1 VNLAYSSYYA
11 AGMRVFSFGAGG
23 LTEVGRYIPERGAN
37 FWGVEQFT
45 QNGVRY
51 FAGSD
56 RDYGLYI
63 LRYTG
68 PGGPQPRQA
77 AQPPAA
83 APRTLSDPMIRPG
96 SLRVGKKRWVRVP
109 VSCAETFAGKCRGR
123 LTLERRNGWTTLA
136 QKWFVKGA
144 DRMSNVKLRV
154 RRSEFRRL
162 VRRGRQRVTVELMTR
177 GIDGQLR
184 HAATRVTLLRPRR

>member
-11 AGMRVFSFGAGG
+11 AGMRVFQFGADG
-23 LTEVGRYIPERGAN
+23 LAEVGRYIPERGAN

-63 LRYTG
+63 FRYTG
-68 PGGPQPRQA
+68 PGAVQPPQGQA
-77 AQPPAA
+77 APPAKLA
-83 APRTLSDPMIRPG
+83 DPRIDSRR
-96 SLRVGKKRWVRVP
+96 LRVGKKRYVRVP
-109 VSCAETFAGKCRGR
+109 VSCPETVGGDCRGR
-123 LTLERRNGWTTLA
+123 LTIQRRNGWTTLA
-136 QKWFVKGA
+136 QRWFVKDA
-144 DRMSNVKLRV
+144 DELSTVRLRLS
-154 RRSEFRRL
+154 RSEFRRL
-162 VRRGRQRVTVELMTR
+162 VRRRTQRVTVELMTR

-184 HAATRVTLLRPRR
+184 HAATRLTLLPPRR